1 MAGELRYPVQQSH
14 AELRPAR
21 CVAPAEPMQAV
32 IGCPFMDRF
41 AQNPKST
48 AAGDIAFGLT
58 VAAAGLVIAAVSFV
72 HLGDKPHV
80 LAQTTQPAEAP
91 KAAPAEPGGTR
102 PTTPAPE
109 PARPDADAQKAGA
122 KPALPPAPAE
132 KMGEPVPER
141 K

>member
-1 MAGELRYPVQQSH
+1 MNK
-14 AELRPAR
+14 
-21 CVAPAEPMQAV
+21 VAQTTQ
-32 IGCPFMDRF
+32 R
-41 AQNPKST
+41 T

-80 LAQTTQPAEAP
+80 LAQATQTAPAQTAPADPP

-122 KPALPPAPAE
+122 TPALPPAPAE
-132 KMGEPVPER
+132 KMGDPVPER

>member
-1 MAGELRYPVQQSH
+1 
-14 AELRPAR
+14 
-21 CVAPAEPMQAV
+21 
-32 IGCPFMDRF
+32 MDRL
-41 AQNPKST
+41 AQNSKNT
-48 AAGDIAFGLT
+48 ATGDIAFGLT
-58 VAAAGLVIAAVSFV
+58 VAAAGLMIVAISFA
-72 HLGDKPHV
+72 HLGSKPHV
-80 LAQTTQPAEAP
+80 LAQATQTDAP